1 MKEENK
7 GEIKESQESQSGG
20 FFSEKISR
28 RCFAKLLG
36 AQTLLATTVTL
47 SGCGGS
53 SDSDDDATTPE
64 AGSQA
69 LTRAAFVATIS
80 DYFDWVHS
88 SQYIDM
94 YKAVQPTFVDVTL
107 GVTAYAKQI
116 ETALEESVI
125 SNESGYFYPETL
137 ITREDAADM
146 YVKAFRIAAT
156 TTNPL
161 TGFTDASTISSSKL
175 ASVKAIVA
183 AGYMGGTSTTLF
195 SPKGNLTGNDA
206 KKILET
212 ITAQLVAPVHSLCKP
227 GTTAPRRYATY
238 FCPTPG
244 ATIYITETQD
254 GSEPPDP
261 DTSSTTQT
269 ITGMSIIPSTTA
281 PASVG
286 LVGTSIKYDFT
297 TLGSRQYKF
306 GALIPREGGIAT
318 VRVKAVAVKAGMTK
332 SAVREFS
339 WVIYRPKVAPFEAKL
354 VHAGTATTPKV
365 WRIYNLSES
374 VQANAFYVEG
384 STRGMLVDALEL
396 DVAGNASSYNPG
408 GYNLKTFL
416 DGIAS
421 KPYDV
426 FIGHYHGD
434 HAAQMAN
441 FINANINCYVSA
453 QCQAELL
460 SATGTQATVDQWAAC
475 GASPYCKVF
484 TDGQEFPLGNVTC
497 TAFQTPGHTNGLATL
512 LINEPGWVYASD
524 MWGCNRP
531 YTSDTTSYSWIK
543 SDLFLSM
550 CQQVLVS
557 YKKKIPSGVLTEVT
571 NAHQE
576 APVGMVCIN
585 NFLQAYQELIDTGIA
600 AIKPSVRNGTKGNN
614 GMLNVGDVWR
624 NKNWIAVEPG
634 QKYSDTTLTILS
646 SPTNSTFRP
655 SNPIPVDYNAADGYK
670 KYSVLSNIEISGG
683 DLVGVD
689 VYWGAPQSN
698 GSGTVACKLPNK
710 FDPWTYAYT
719 INVPTATNSITIKP
733 TAMSNKITSMKVNGA
748 SVAQGASATVSVS
761 AGTKITIDIVAADGS
776 TSSSYTFTVAKV

>member
-7 GEIKESQESQSGG
+7 GEIKASQESQSAG

-28 RCFAKLLG
+28 RSFAKLLG

-53 SDSDDDATTPE
+53 SDSDDEAVTPD

-94 YKAVQPTFVDVTL
+94 YKAVQPTFVDVTM
-107 GVTAYAKQI
+107 GVTPYAKQI
-116 ETALEESVI
+116 ETALEESVV
-125 SNESGYFYPETL
+125 SNESGYFYPDTL

-161 TGFTDASTISSSKL
+161 TGFTDASSISSSKL

-183 AGYMGGTSTTLF
+183 AGYMSGTSTTLF
-195 SPKGNLTGNDA
+195 SPKGNLTGNEA
-206 KKILET
+206 KKILDA
-212 ITAQLVAPVHSLCKP
+212 ITSSMVAPVHSLCKP
-227 GTTAPRRYATY
+227 GATAPRRYATY

-244 ATIYITETQD
+244 AQIYITETTD
-254 GSEPPDP
+254 GSEPPNP
-261 DTSSTTQT
+261 DTTSTIQT
-269 ITGMSIIPSTTA
+269 TTPGSITNA
-281 PASVG
+281 YYA
-286 LVGTSIKYDFT
+286 GTSIKYDFT

-306 GALIPREGGIAT
+306 GGLTATEGGVRT
-318 VRVKAVAVKAGMTK
+318 VRVKAVAVKSGMK
-332 SAVREFS
+332 ASAVREFS
-339 WVIYRPKVAPFEAKL
+339 WVIYRPKNSPFEAKL
-354 VHAGTATTPKV
+354 VHAGTATSPTV
-365 WRIYNLSES
+365 WRIYNLTES

-396 DVAGNASSYNPG
+396 DVAGGATSYNPG
-408 GYNLKTFL
+408 NYNLKTFL
-416 DGIAS
+416 DSIAT
-421 KPYDV
+421 KQYDV
-426 FIGHYHGD
+426 LIGHYHGD
-434 HAAQMAN
+434 HSAHMVN
-441 FINANINCYVSA
+441 FTSAGVNCYVSA

-460 SATGTQATVDQWAAC
+460 SATGNQATNNRWAEA
-475 GASPYCKVF
+475 ASSTYCKVL
-484 TDGQEFPLGNVTC
+484 TDGQEFSLGNVTC
-497 TAFQTPGHTNGLATL
+497 STWQTPGHTNGLTTL
-512 LINEPGWVYASD
+512 LVHEPGWVYASD

-531 YTSDTTSYSWIK
+531 YTSDTTYYGNIK

-550 CQQVLVS
+550 CQQVLVN
-557 YKKKIPSGVLTEVT
+557 YKKKIPSGILTEVT

-585 NFLQAYQELIDTGIA
+585 NFLQSYQNLVDNGISA
-600 AIKPSVRNGTKGNN
+600 VKPSVRNGTKGNN
-614 GMLNVGDVWR
+614 GMLNVGDPWR
-624 NKNWIAVEPG
+624 NKNWIALEPG
-634 QKYSDTTLTILS
+634 QQVSATALTILS
-646 SPTNSTFRP
+646 SPTNSTFRQGT
-655 SNPIPVDYNAADGYK
+655 SPIPVDYNVADGYK

-683 DLVGVD
+683 NLVGVD
-689 VYWGAPQSN
+689 LYWGAPQSN
-698 GSGTVACKLPNK
+698 GTGTVACKVPNK

-719 INVPTATNSITIKP
+719 INVPMANSSITIKP

-748 SVAQGASATVSVS
+748 AVAQGASTTVSVS
-761 AGTKITIDIVAADGS
+761 AGTKITIDIVAQDGS
-776 TSSSYTFTVAKV
+776 TASSYTFTVAKV